1 MGMIHY
7 ENRCWCVCL
16 GSMWTLKSRNLRI
29 GFILGC
35 LSASISAGIHMF
47 EDFLDDDPISGLVN
61 PAMYSALIGIGGFL
75 VVFRNSQSYA
85 RFWEGCSSAHKLL
98 SDLTRLASTSIAFCE
113 HSTCERSA
121 VLAFQQLLIRLV
133 SVLCAMML
141 ADLEGLGAGEE
152 HRAFDFTLIDAE
164 GIDTTSLRA
173 LASEPNKAELVLQ
186 WIKVLHVHA
195 IQTGV
200 MSIPAPL
207 LARSLGD
214 LDQAFGVYKE
224 TTKLAYCP
232 FPFPYAAASEIVL
245 VSISVITPVVVCAWT
260 KEVVAAVVVTFG
272 LVFIFWILHMVAPE
286 LENPFGADDNDLNVS
301 ELHAELNSRLL
312 TLASAEACRMPSL
325 MIRPELAALRADNIR
340 QSFQGEPSESSGT
353 SITAS
358 HIASFRSIQRELS
371 KLSQG
376 RETSGSGRFPV
387 TIAQSLA
394 NVLSEQEVQGM
405 TSGSTS
411 TSVTPP
417 GLDTGSQM
425 DAGDVSARLA
435 QVSSYVQTPPLQ
447 GTSTPRYHITP
458 AGPDTGSQCS
468 SQTPPFRDQEQ
479 VRDDVESSSTSGP
492 RTKM

>member
-245 VSISVITPVVVCAWT
+245 VFISVITPVVVCAWT

-286 LENPFGADDNDLNVS
+286 LENPFGVDDNDLNVS
-301 ELHAELNSRLL
+301 ELHQELNSRLL
-312 TLASAEACRMPSL
+312 TLVSVAACRLPFLTIPS
-325 MIRPELAALRADNIR
+325 ELAALRADNIK
-340 QSFQGEPSESSGT
+340 QSLQGEASQSTGMSVCVSQSGT
-353 SITAS
+353 
-358 HIASFRSIQRELS
+358 FRSIQRQLTEQ
-371 KLSQG
+371 SQ
-376 RETSGSGRFPV
+376 RNQSSSDSGRFPV

-394 NVLSEQEVQGM
+394 NVISEQDVQGV
-405 TSGSTS
+405 TSGSAS
-411 TSVTPP
+411 TFTRPV
-417 GLDTGSQM
+417 
-425 DAGDVSARLA
+425 A
-435 QVSSYVQTPPLQ
+435 SS
-447 GTSTPRYHITP
+447 
-458 AGPDTGSQCS
+458 GPDTGSQREADDLSVQFTRDS
-468 SQTPPFRDQEQ
+468 SQTPPLTPATWESTRDRPANIWESLARQLRIQ
-479 VRDDVESSSTSGP
+479 GLVRDGVGSSSTSDLH
-492 RTKM
+492 TQM